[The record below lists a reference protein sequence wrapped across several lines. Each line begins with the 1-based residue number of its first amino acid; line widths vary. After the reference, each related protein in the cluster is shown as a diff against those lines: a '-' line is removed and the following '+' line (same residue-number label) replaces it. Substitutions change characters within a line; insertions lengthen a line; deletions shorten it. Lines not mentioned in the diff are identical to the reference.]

1 MLLLNKK
8 LFFII
13 YYMRIQQHF
22 VKIYLIVFFY
32 FSFIHRQTVV
42 FATLVVSGEFFLEYF
57 FLPGN
62 TSERFVFVR

>member
-1 MLLLNKK
+1 MLLLNKM
-8 LFFII
+8 LFVII
-13 YYMRIQQHF
+13 YYMRLQQN
-22 VKIYLIVFFY
+22 VKIYLIAFFY

-62 TSERFVFVR
+62 TGERFVFGR